1 MEKPAQVSVRDL
13 RISYDLGVLT
23 HEMLAQ
29 NPFDQFRM
37 WFDQAADSQIL
48 EANAMVVSTV
58 GLDSLGNARPASRTV
73 LLKDFSE
80 LGFTF
85 YTNLESAKS
94 LDIAANPNVTL
105 LFPWYELHRQVIISG
120 RAKLVSRD
128 LVEEYFH
135 SRPRQSQLGAWASQ
149 QSARLENREV
159 LDAQYAECEIRFAE
173 REVIPVP
180 DFWGGWEVVPTRI
193 EFWQGRESRL
203 HDRFVYELHDDLT
216 WFPTRLS
223 P

>member
-1 MEKPAQVSVRDL
+1 MEKPTQVSVRDL

-23 HEMLAQ
+23 NDMLSQ
-29 NPFDQFRM
+29 NPFDQFGE
-37 WFDQAADSQIL
+37 WFAQAAESQIL

-58 GLDSLGNARPASRTV
+58 GLDSQGNTRPASRTV

-80 LGFTF
+80 SGFSF
-85 YTNLESAKS
+85 YTNLDSAKS

-120 RAKLVSRD
+120 QAHLVPRD

-135 SRPRQSQLGAWASQ
+135 SRPRQSQLGAWSSQ
-149 QSARLENREV
+149 QSVRLESREV
-159 LDAQYAECEIRFAE
+159 LDSQYAEYELRFAE
-173 REVIPVP
+173 HEVIPVP
-180 DFWGGWEVVPTRI
+180 EFWGGWQVVPTRI

-203 HDRFVYELHDDLT
+203 HDRFVYELADDSN
-216 WFPTRLS
+216 WQATRLS

>member
-23 HEMLAQ
+23 HDMLAQ
-29 NPFDQFRM
+29 NPFEQFGV
-37 WFDQAADSQIL
+37 WFAQAQESQIL

-58 GLDSLGNARPASRTV
+58 GQDSHGNARPASRTV

-80 LGFTF
+80 SGFSF

-94 LDIAANPNVTL
+94 LDIAANPNITL

-120 RAKLVSRD
+120 QAQLVPRD

-135 SRPRQSQLGAWASQ
+135 SRPRESQMGAWASQ
-149 QSARLENREV
+149 QSAPLENREV
-159 LDAQYAECEIRFAE
+159 LDAQYAECELRFAE
-173 REVIPVP
+173 NEVIPVP
-180 DFWGGWEVVPTRI
+180 EFWGGWQVVPTRI

-203 HDRFVYELHDDLT
+203 HDRFVYELHDDST
-216 WFPTRLS
+216 WYPTRLS